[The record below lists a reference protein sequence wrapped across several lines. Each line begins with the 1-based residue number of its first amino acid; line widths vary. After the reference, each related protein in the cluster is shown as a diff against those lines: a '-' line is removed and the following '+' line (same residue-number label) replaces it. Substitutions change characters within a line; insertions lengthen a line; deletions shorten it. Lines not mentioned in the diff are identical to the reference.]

1 MNMEDLKKLDDYRY
15 LIPEDYR
22 EGMRVPGLIFSS
34 DKMIESVVRDN
45 AAEQVANV
53 ATLPGVLN
61 YSFAMPDIH
70 WGYGFPIGG
79 VAAMDCE
86 TGVISPGGVG
96 FDINC
101 GVRMLISDLP
111 YEEVKGRIRDLVDT
125 IFRNVPSG
133 VGSKGKVRI
142 SKKEL
147 KKVLENGSG
156 WAIENGYG
164 YEEDL
169 EVTEENGCMDE
180 ADPSSVS
187 ERALERGAPQL
198 GTLGAGN
205 HFLEIQ
211 KIEKIFDSSIA
222 KKLGIEEGGV
232 AVMIHTGSR
241 GCGHQICTDYLPEM
255 ERASKRYDIKLVDRQ
270 LACAPI
276 KSKES
281 KDYYKAMCCAAN
293 FAWTNRQLITH
304 WIRESFNTIFGENE
318 LKLLYDVCHNIAK
331 FEEHD
336 IEGKRVKCCVHRKG
350 ATRAFYDRSEIP
362 NAYREVGQPVLIPG
376 DMGTASY
383 VLVGTKKAIEE
394 TFGSTC
400 HGAGRVMSRHKISR
414 IVSYDQVS
422 NELREKGIYLRAMS
436 KRVVCEEAPQA
447 YKRVDDVVET
457 CDKAGIS
464 KTIAKMVPMGV
475 VKG

>member
-1 MNMEDLKKLDDYRY
+1 MNIENLIQLDGYRY
-15 LIPEDYR
+15 FIPQDYK
-22 EGMRVPGLIFSS
+22 EGMRVPGLIFAN
-34 DKMIESVVRDN
+34 DKLIKTLVRDN

-53 ATLPGVLN
+53 ATLPGILN

-79 VAAMDCE
+79 VAAMECE

-111 YEEVKGRIRDLVDT
+111 YEAVKDRIRDLMDT
-125 IFRNVPSG
+125 IFKNVPSG

-147 KKVLENGSG
+147 LKVLENGAR
-156 WAIENGYG
+156 WAIENSYG
-164 YEEDL
+164 YENDL
-169 EVTEENGCMDE
+169 ELMEENGCMNE
-180 ADPSSVS
+180 ADSSLVS

-211 KIEKIFDSSIA
+211 KVEKIFDGNIA
-222 KKLGIEEGGV
+222 KKLGIKKGDIT
-232 AVMIHTGSR
+232 VMIHTGSR
-241 GCGHQICTDYLPEM
+241 GCGHQICTDYLQKM
-255 ERASKRYDIKLVDRQ
+255 ERASKHYGIKLVDRQ

-276 KSKES
+276 RSKES
-281 KDYYKAMCCAAN
+281 NDYYKAMCCAAN

-304 WIRESFNTIFGENE
+304 WVRESFNTIFGKNK
-318 LKLLYDVCHNIAK
+318 LKLLYDLSHNIAK

-336 IEGKRVKCCVHRKG
+336 IGGKRVKCCVHRKG
-350 ATRAFYDRSEIP
+350 ATRAFSDRKEIP
-362 NAYREVGQPVLIPG
+362 NVYKQIGQPVLVPG

-383 VLVGTKKAIEE
+383 VMVGTKKAMRE

-400 HGAGRVMSRHKISR
+400 HGAGRIMSRHKIAKS
-414 IVSYDQVS
+414 VSYDQIS
-422 NELREKGIYLRAMS
+422 NELKKKEIYLRAMS

-447 YKRVDDVVET
+447 YKNIDDVVET

-464 KTIAKMVPMGV
+464 KTVARMVPMGV
-475 VKG
+475 IKG